1 MMGRDVAD
9 IQVYLKQFNDNQII
23 ESLQYI
29 NRIKE

>member
-1 MMGRDVAD
+1 MGRDVAD